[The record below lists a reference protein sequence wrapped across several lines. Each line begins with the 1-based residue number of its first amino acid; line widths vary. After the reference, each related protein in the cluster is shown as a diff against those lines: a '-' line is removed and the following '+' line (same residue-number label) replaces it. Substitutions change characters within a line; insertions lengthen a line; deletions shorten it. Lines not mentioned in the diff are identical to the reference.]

1 MVTFMLNFILKT
13 IKYLKENGNDVY
25 MELPINIVEATL
37 GCKKDVPLMK
47 ESIVLNIPEGTQ
59 NGDKHRI
66 KGKGVPYINSSKVGD
81 MYIVIKVVIPTKLD
95 KKQRELF
102 SELSKTNLDDNND
115 FITKFKKF
123 FRR

>member
-1 MVTFMLNFILKT
+1 
-13 IKYLKENGNDVY
+13 

-66 KGKGVPYINSSKVGD
+66 KGKVFH
-81 MYIVIKVVIPTKLD
+81 TLTHQKL
-95 KKQRELF
+95 ETCIL
-102 SELSKTNLDDNND
+102 L
-115 FITKFKKF
+115 
-123 FRR
+123 

>member
-1 MVTFMLNFILKT
+1 
-13 IKYLKENGNDVY
+13 

-47 ESIVLNIPEGTQ
+47 ENIVLNIPEGTQ

-115 FITKFKKF
+115 FITKFRKF